1 MLTGTFVIES
11 IFNIKLLPG
20 GKFQRGAEIEN
31 RSGRLRAACEAL
43 AARGINIH
51 TLCLADSR
59 DFGILRLIVADPP
72 AGKAALENAGIPV
85 DRLDAVIVATST
97 PDLTFPS
104 VATMVQAGLGMQRG
118 FAYDIQAVCAGFVY
132 ALANADAMIRAGLA
146 DRVLVIGAETFSR
159 IMDWTDRS
167 TCVLFGDGAGAVV
180 LEAAEGAGTAADQGI
195 LATDL
200 NSDGRYRDLLYV
212 DGGVASTGTSGHL
225 RMQGNLV
232 FRHAVEK
239 LAQTAH
245 HALEKAGLSYKDI
258 TPVYLPPAD
267 ARAAFQR
274 GAIDAWVIWDPF
286 LAEVETNAKARQ
298 IRNAEGLVPHYT
310 FYLASR
316 KFADTYPDTAKQVV
330 DELGKLSEWANG
342 HQDDAAGILSTSTGL
357 DKAIW
362 LKTLARLPYG
372 AERMTPAVYNEQQAL
387 ADTFT
392 RIGLLPV
399 KVDVRSATWSLDKP

>member
-1 MLTGTFVIES
+1 MSNRFRPAW
-11 IFNIKLLPG
+11 LLV
-20 GKFQRGAEIEN
+20 
-31 RSGRLRAACEAL
+31 L
-43 AARGINIH
+43 AALSTSVLAKAPETVNIGYQKANIFALLKYRGTLDESLKKQGIAVRWVEFPAGPQMLEGLNVGSIDLVYLAHSPANPKTEAIVVPEQSAIH
-51 TLCLADSR
+51 S
-59 DFGILRLIVADPP
+59 VADLK
-72 AGKAALENAGIPV
+72 GKRVGLNKGSDV
-85 DRLDAVIVATST
+85 NYLLVA
-97 PDLTFPS
+97 
-104 VATMVQAGLGMQRG
+104 
-118 FAYDIQAVCAGFVY
+118 
-132 ALANADAMIRAGLA
+132 
-146 DRVLVIGAETFSR
+146 
-159 IMDWTDRS
+159 
-167 TCVLFGDGAGAVV
+167 
-180 LEAAEGAGTAADQGI
+180 
-195 LATDL
+195 
-200 NSDGRYRDLLYV
+200 
-212 DGGVASTGTSGHL
+212 
-225 RMQGNLV
+225 
-232 FRHAVEK
+232 
-239 LAQTAH
+239 
-245 HALEKAGLSYKDI
+245 ALEKAGLSYKDI

-316 KFADTYPDTAKQVV
+316 KFADTYPETAKQVV
-330 DELGKLSEWANG
+330 DELGKLSAWANS
-342 HQDDAAGILSTSTGL
+342 HQDEAAGLLSTSTGL